1 MNFDELL
8 DQLGSFG
15 RYQKLQFML
24 LTSVAIPVSCMMIGI
39 VFLAATPDHWC
50 DVSEIGKHLNLTKE
64 ALKNLTIPLHIR
76 NNKSQYSQCQ
86 MYDLNY
92 TTMTTR
98 DADDIM
104 TTHNRSNLPVKD
116 CVSWRY
122 DRSVYASS
130 VVTQVTGKSSNQ
142 LLKTFISLE

>member
-8 DQLGSFG
+8 DHLGSFG
-15 RYQKLQFML
+15 RYQKLQFIL
-24 LTSVAIPVSCMMIGI
+24 LTSVAIPVCCMIIGT

-50 DVSEIGKHLNLTKE
+50 DVSEIGKQLNLTKE

-76 NNKSQYSQCQ
+76 NNKLEYSQCQ

-98 DADDIM
+98 DVDDIM
-104 TTHNRSNLPVKD
+104 TTHDRSNLPVKD

-122 DRSVYASS
+122 DHSVYASS
-130 VVTQVTGKSSNQ
+130 VVTQVTGKSSNPR
-142 LLKTFISLE
+142 LMY